1 MDARR
6 CVVSARERARAL
18 GHDHIGTEHLL
29 LAVLEV
35 EADGGEDGLPG
46 GRGLIESFGVTAA
59 QVQEAVEAMLP
70 ASGGYRGTEMPFSAE
85 AKEAL
90 EASGRESPGA
100 IGTTELVLGLLQVEG
115 GVAARVLR
123 KLGVELSHARRRRK
137 AR

>member
-1 MDARR
+1 VDVRR
-6 CVVSARERARAL
+6 CIVSARERARTL

-29 LAVLEV
+29 LALLDV

-59 QVQEAVEAMLP
+59 QVEEAVEALLP
-70 ASGGYRGTEMPFSAE
+70 TSGGYTGSEMPFSAE

-90 EASGRESPGA
+90 EASGRESRA
-100 IGTTELVLGLLQVEG
+100 TIGTTELVLGLLQVEG

-123 KLGVELSHARRRRK
+123 KLGVDLSQARRRRK
-137 AR
+137 VR